1 MCEACGHRTSQ
12 WSGRCAGCGAWG
24 EIKERPAAA
33 PRSGRRPEAV
43 VPLIDPG
50 ASDPVRLDTGLPDL
64 DRVLGGGLVPGSV
77 ILLAGPPGI
86 GKSTLLLQWLASM
99 AGVGRPG
106 LLASGEES
114 RAQVAARARRIGVA
128 ADAVSFA
135 PGRDLQAVLAAAR
148 AERPAVLAVDSIQ
161 SLRDPDA
168 TTQPG
173 GVAQVR
179 GCVDALVEL
188 AKTDDVT
195 VVVSGHVT
203 KDGDLA
209 GPRALEHAVDVV
221 LAFEGDPRSGL
232 RIVSGGKNRFGAEGE
247 TAWFEMGPAGLS
259 PIDPSGLLCSGER
272 HPGAA
277 VALPL
282 AGRRALAV
290 EVQALVGADDGPSRR
305 QVTGLDLRRFQQV
318 AAVLERAIGLPLGRS
333 ELFGAVGGGH
343 PGRRPRERPGGGGR
357 ARLRGHGPTAARGG
371 RLRGRDR
378 ADRPGAP
385 GARDGA
391 TDRRRP
397 RGGVFGPVRPRATG
411 FARRSAG
418 GSGGPSIGG
427 ARLGRLTCGNGSAPP
442 GVIGRSDHRRGVSSP
457 LTCRF
462 GLRRKGSPCYP
473 LTSHRVAARVL
484 TSSEEGSWRSGK
496 ATRSCTPNTGPR

>member
-1 MCEACGHRTSQ
+1 MPKGAVFVCEACGHQASQ

-33 PRSGRRPEAV
+33 PRSGRRPEGV

-50 ASDPVRLDTGLPDL
+50 ASDPARLDTRLPDL

-86 GKSTLLLQWLASM
+86 GKSTLLLHWLAAM
-99 AGVGRPG
+99 AGAGCPG

-135 PGRDLQAVLAAAR
+135 PGRDLQEVLAAAR
-148 AERPAVLAVDSIQ
+148 AERPTVLAVDSIQ
-161 SLRDPDA
+161 TLRDPDA

-259 PIDPSGLLCSGER
+259 PIDPSGLLRSGER

-290 EVQALVGADDGPSRR
+290 EVQALVGGDEGSSRR

-333 ELFGAVGGGH
+333 ELFGAVGGGIRVDD
-343 PGRRPRERPGGGGR
+343 PASDLAVAAALASAATGQPPPEEAAFVGEIALTGQVRRAPAREQ
-357 ARLRGHGPTAARGG
+357 RLAAARAAGCSVLFG
-371 RLRGRDR
+371 
-378 ADRPGAP
+378 PEAP
-385 GARDGA
+385 GSLDGLRVVPVGHLSEA
-391 TDRRRP
+391 LGWAVSPAGTVQRRR
-397 RGGVFGPVRPRATG
+397 A
-411 FARRSAG
+411 S
-418 GSGGPSIGG
+418 
-427 ARLGRLTCGNGSAPP
+427 
-442 GVIGRSDHRRGVSSP
+442 
-457 LTCRF
+457 
-462 GLRRKGSPCYP
+462 
-473 LTSHRVAARVL
+473 
-484 TSSEEGSWRSGK
+484 
-496 ATRSCTPNTGPR
+496 

>member
-1 MCEACGHRTSQ
+1 
-12 WSGRCAGCGAWG
+12 
-24 EIKERPAAA
+24 
-33 PRSGRRPEAV
+33 
-43 VPLIDPG
+43 
-50 ASDPVRLDTGLPDL
+50 
-64 DRVLGGGLVPGSV
+64 
-77 ILLAGPPGI
+77 
-86 GKSTLLLQWLASM
+86 M

-135 PGRDLQAVLAAAR
+135 PGRDLAGSR
-148 AERPAVLAVDSIQ
+148 GGPAERPAVLAVDSIQ
-161 SLRDPDA
+161 SLRDPGRHA
-168 TTQPG
+168 AG
-173 GVAQVR
+173 WGRAGARVR
-179 GCVDALVEL
+179 RRPRRAGQDRRRDGRRA
-188 AKTDDVT
+188 
-195 VVVSGHVT
+195 GHVT

-290 EVQALVGADDGPSRR
+290 EVQALVGADEGPSRR

-333 ELFGAVGGGH
+333 ELFGAVGGGIRVDD
-343 PGRRPRERPGGGGR
+343 PASDLAVAAALASAATGQPPPEGAAFVGEIALTGQVRRAPAMEQRIAAARAAGCSVLFGPERPGSLDG
-357 ARLRGHGPTAARGG
+357 LRVVPVGHLSEALGWAVSPAGTV
-371 RLRGRDR
+371 
-378 ADRPGAP
+378 P
-385 GARDGA
+385 
-391 TDRRRP
+391 RRR
-397 RGGVFGPVRPRATG
+397 A
-411 FARRSAG
+411 S
-418 GSGGPSIGG
+418 
-427 ARLGRLTCGNGSAPP
+427 
-442 GVIGRSDHRRGVSSP
+442 
-457 LTCRF
+457 
-462 GLRRKGSPCYP
+462 
-473 LTSHRVAARVL
+473 
-484 TSSEEGSWRSGK
+484 
-496 ATRSCTPNTGPR
+496 